1 MATPLK
7 RKTRDFSLDL
17 KEVSEAGEF
26 SGYGSVYDVIDFYG
40 EVVAPGAFAGSLRK
54 WAAKDRLPPVLWQ
67 HNSREPVG
75 PFTLMREDSKGLYV
89 EGQLLVGDVQRATE
103 ARALMKAK
111 AVSGMSIGFDT
122 IIEEFNKDTKLIT
135 LKEIDLWE
143 VSIVTFPANE
153 AAQIENVKAVMAE
166 IRDSGKLPTLKSFE
180 GFLREA
186 GFSKSHATVIASRGL
201 GPLLREVESGDDE
214 PIDVKSIL
222 DEIGQASRKNVI
234 TIEDL
239 LP

>member
-1 MATPLK
+1 VASLK
-7 RKTRDFSLDL
+7 RKTRDFELTL
-17 KEVSEAGEF
+17 KEVSDEGEF

-40 EVVAPGAFAGSLRK
+40 EVVAPGAFANSLRT
-54 WAAKDRLPPVLWQ
+54 WADKGRLPPALWQ
-67 HNSREPVG
+67 HMSTEPVG
-75 PFTLMREDSKGLYV
+75 PFTLMREDKKGLYV
-89 EGQLLVGDVQRATE
+89 EGQLLVNDVQRARE

-111 AVSGMSIGFDT
+111 AVSGMSIGFDVVV
-122 IIEEFNKDTKLIT
+122 EEFNKETKLIT

-201 GPLLREVESGDDE
+201 GPLLREVESGDVE
-214 PIDVKSIL
+214 PIDVTSIL
-222 DEIGQASRKNVI
+222 DEVGQAMRSKPI

-239 LP
+239 LT